1 MTDNILNDGHSPAYQ
16 PTNYLGLFTVE
27 SWREFKRHGGKVM
40 GFTAKKAS
48 AAARLQTGDLILCA
62 SSLFQVG
69 RTEGSW
75 GLSLAALR

>member
-1 MTDNILNDGHSPAYQ
+1 VHMQRLVLVAVKEDVQ
-16 PTNYLGLFTVE
+16 PEVFVK
-27 SWREFKRHGGKVM
+27 F
-40 GFTAKKAS
+40 
-48 AAARLQTGDLILCA
+48 A

>member
-1 MTDNILNDGHSPAYQ
+1 MQRTKLN
-16 PTNYLGLFTVE
+16 NL
-27 SWREFKRHGGKVM
+27 M
-40 GFTAKKAS
+40 
-48 AAARLQTGDLILCA
+48 A